1 MFKKLKEI
9 FITKPVLAIL
19 DLDKEMQVKVDM
31 LDYVIEGVLLT
42 KCEDGKWRLV
52 VFISKSLNATEQN
65 YEIHNKK
72 MLAVIQCLEV
82 WRHYLEGE
90 KIEFKVWTDYKNL

>member
-42 KCEDGKWRLV
+42 KCEDGK
-52 VFISKSLNATEQN
+52 
-65 YEIHNKK
+65 
-72 MLAVIQCLEV
+72 
-82 WRHYLEGE
+82 
-90 KIEFKVWTDYKNL
+90 

>member
-1 MFKKLKEI
+1 M
-9 FITKPVLAIL
+9 AIL